1 MERLVFLF
9 GTMIEIKD
17 VNGMK
22 VIQWYP
28 GHMAKAKREVSE
40 KIKLVDVVFELVD
53 ARLPISSRN
62 PVLDEIIQH
71 KPRIMILNK
80 SDLADKK
87 ATQQWVNY
95 FENQGI
101 PAIPIVAQE
110 GKGVKE
116 ITARAKQLMQPKFDR
131 MAEKGMKP
139 RPIRAMSIGIP
150 NVGKSTLINRLV
162 KKNVAKTGNRPG
174 ITKAQ
179 QWLKLGKEIE
189 LLDTPGILWPKFED
203 PEIGKKLALTGA
215 IKDTLL
221 NIDDIVLYGIGFL
234 KENHPAALA
243 KRYNLTT
250 EELTLDNPELL
261 MLISEKRGF
270 RDDYNRAAE
279 MVLYEIRDGKISPFT
294 LDIVPVQES
303 EGEET
308 ND

>member
-1 MERLVFLF
+1 
-9 GTMIEIKD
+9 
-17 VNGMK
+17 MK

-71 KPRIMILNK
+71 KPRIIILNK
-80 SDLADKK
+80 SDLADKR
-87 ATQQWVNY
+87 ATQQWVAY
-95 FENQGI
+95 FEAEGI

-110 GKGVKE
+110 GKGIKE
-116 ITARAKQLMQPKFDR
+116 ITARSKQLMQPKFDR
-131 MAEKGMKP
+131 QAKKGMKP

-162 KKNVAKTGNRPG
+162 KKNVAKTGNKPG
-174 ITKAQ
+174 VTKAQ

-203 PEIGKKLALTGA
+203 AAIGQKLALTGA

-221 NIDDIVLYGIGFL
+221 NLDDIVLYGLGFL
-234 KENHPAALA
+234 QENHPGALA

-250 EELTLDNPELL
+250 EDLTLDAPHLL

-270 RDDYNRAAE
+270 KEDYDRAAE
-279 MVLYEIRDGKISPFT
+279 MLLHEIRDGKISPFT
-294 LDIVPVQES
+294 LDVVPGKPS
-303 EGEET
+303 KGEDS